1 MRSMRDWYQQ
11 AWQHSREAIRLIDE
25 DGLLVD
31 ANEAYCNLVQKPRR
45 ALMGRCFADLYA
57 PHLRTQ
63 VLEEELRR
71 FRRGVSEHWRRVH
84 VELWNGH
91 RLALESCMLLIGP
104 HHGEPRL
111 ARIFSQVNHTSRT
124 GAMPRSKDVFSREG
138 ALRDVVESA
147 GVVVFTEDA
156 SGRITYVSP
165 AIHTLVGY
173 DSSEVVGRCATD
185 FVHPEDLGRIP
196 GAPADGPTVNLD
208 HGECRLFAKDGTT
221 RYVRTASRTILPHGE
236 PPFRLGALVDIT
248 EQKRAQEALRDD
260 EVFLDSIVTN
270 IPHLVLVK
278 RADDLTFVRLSD
290 ACEKLLGHPKREM
303 IGKTDLDFFPASQ
316 AEFSARADRQVIQT
330 KRFVDIPEEEITTTG
345 GTRIMHTRKMPIADR
360 DGSVRFVVGFSEDIT
375 EKKRGEEALRE
386 SREKFEK
393 AFHDSPAV
401 FTISTIAEGK
411 FLEVN
416 ESFEQTLGYLREEVV
431 GKDTFELDMW
441 ENHEERAQLLQKLSG
456 GTSVRGQEVRLRTK
470 NGDVL
475 VVLLSADLIDLG
487 GRACLL
493 TVFVDITERKR
504 LQSQLLQAQK
514 IQSLGTLAAGIAHDF
529 NNILN
534 IISGNAFLLDRL
546 THDQPET
553 SRRIEAIRKA
563 TDRGSHLV
571 GQLLTFA
578 RKREIE
584 QKALLVNDV
593 LHEVSHLMEE
603 ALPKSIIVTLALAPD
618 LPLVVGDP
626 TQLHQVFVNLC
637 VNARDAMPNGGT
649 LAITTTSVTGESV
662 RRKFAKASARE
673 YVLAVVRD
681 SGAGMDSNVRRRIF
695 DPFFTTKGVGKGTG
709 LGLSVALGIVDS
721 HGGFIEVESHK
732 GLGTEFRVYLPSVD
746 QFERTAGEQSTP
758 LPSSGGRGEL
768 ILLIEDEVMGRQ
780 MLAEF
785 LQCEG
790 YTVLCASDGEEGI
803 RTYGERQGDIALVL
817 TDLGLPKCD
826 GEEVS
831 RCIRTMSDRVP
842 IILMSGYL
850 DPAKADHLKSIG
862 VDEVLPKPYALV
874 HLVACVRDALD
885 RSRR

>member
-1 MRSMRDWYQQ
+1 MKSMRDWYKQ
-11 AWQHSREAIRLIDE
+11 AWQHSREAIRLIDQ

-31 ANEAYCNLVQKPRR
+31 ANEAYCHLVQKPRS
-45 ALMGRCFADLYA
+45 ALMGRCFADFYA

-63 VLEEELRR
+63 LLNEELSR
-71 FRRGVSEHWRRVH
+71 FRRGVSEDWGRMN
-84 VELWNGH
+84 VELWNGR
-91 RLALESCMLLIGP
+91 RLSLDSCMLMIGP
-104 HHGEPRL
+104 DRGKTRL
-111 ARIFSQVNHTSRT
+111 ARIFSEFTEPSRT
-124 GAMPRSKDVFSREG
+124 GTMQRTESVISRDA

-147 GVVVFTEDA
+147 GVVLFTENA
-156 SGRITYVSP
+156 TGHITYISP
-165 AIHTLVGY
+165 AIKSIAGFDAATVI
-173 DSSEVVGRCATD
+173 GRSKAD
-185 FVHPEDLGRIP
+185 FVHPEDLERLPDSPSAGTADRI
-196 GAPADGPTVNLD
+196 DR
-208 HGECRLFAKDGTT
+208 GEYRIFGSDGTT
-221 RYVRTASRTILPHGE
+221 RFVRTASCALLPKAE
-236 PPFRLGALVDIT
+236 PPFRLGAFVDIT
-248 EQKRAQEALRDD
+248 EEKRAQEAFRDG
-260 EVFLDSIVTN
+260 EMFLDNIVTH
-270 IPHLVLVK
+270 IPHMVIVK
-278 RADDLTFVRLSD
+278 RARDLTFVRLSD
-290 ACEKLLGHPKREM
+290 TCEELLGHPRLEM
-303 IGKTDLDFFPASQ
+303 IGKTDLDFFPPSQ
-316 AEFSARADRQVIQT
+316 AEFSARIDRQVIQT
-330 KRFVDIPEEEITTTG
+330 KRFVDIPEEEIATTRG
-345 GTRIMHTRKMPIADR
+345 MRIMHTRKMPILDR
-360 DGSVRFVVGFSEDIT
+360 DGSVRFVVALSEDIT
-375 EKKRGEEALRE
+375 EKKRGEEALRV

-393 AFHDSPAV
+393 AFRDSPAV
-401 FTISTIAEGK
+401 FTISTIVEGR

-416 ESFEQTLGYLREEVV
+416 ESFEQSLGYSREEVV
-431 GKDTFELDMW
+431 GKDACELEMW
-441 ENHEERAQLLQKLSG
+441 ENCEERNQLIQKLTSG
-456 GTSVRGQEVRLRTK
+456 NTVRGQEVRLRTK
-470 NGDVL
+470 AGDVL
-475 VVLLSADLIDLG
+475 VALLSADLIDLG
-487 GRACLL
+487 GRSCLL

-534 IISGNAFLLDRL
+534 IISGNAFLLERL

-553 SRRIEAIRKA
+553 ARRIDAICKA

-571 GQLLTFA
+571 SQLLTFA

-593 LHEVSHLMEE
+593 VQEVSHLMEE
-603 ALPKSIIVTLALAPD
+603 ALPKSISITLALAAD

-649 LAITTTSVTGESV
+649 LAIATSSVGGESL
-662 RRKFAKASARE
+662 RRKFPKASGKE

-681 SGAGMDSNVRRRIF
+681 SGVGMDNNVRKRIF

-746 QFERTAGEQSTP
+746 QLERTGSEKSTP
-758 LPSSGGRGEL
+758 HPSSAGRGEL
-768 ILLIEDEVMGRQ
+768 ILLVEDEVMGRQ

-803 RTYGERQGDIALVL
+803 RTYRERQGDIALVL

-826 GEEVS
+826 GQEVS

-850 DPAKADHLKSIG
+850 DPTTADHLKAVG
-862 VDEVLPKPYALV
+862 VNELLSKPYTLM
-874 HLVACVRDALD
+874 HLVARVRDALD
-885 RSRR
+885 RRSL